1 MEGISTDLGKT
12 FVEKLINGVIG
23 KSRYLFC
30 YKCIANEFELEKE
43 KLEAEWE
50 TMTLRFTKAKEK
62 GKDIQ
67 SNAQFWEKQANK
79 LIQENTKLKQRC
91 FFGFCPDCIWLYKRG
106 EELTNKTEEI
116 KKLMVKG
123 EKLENVELTRS
134 LPDVERYSSQSYIS
148 FKTRE
153 SKYNEL
159 LNALKDDSYYTIGL
173 HGMGGTGKTTMA
185 KEVGKQLKT
194 SMQFNR
200 VIFTTVSNTPNIK
213 KIQDDIAGHLELEW
227 RATNESTRPTQL
239 WDRLTNGEKILVI
252 LDDVWDDLNFEDI
265 GIPNSDNHKGCKVL
279 VTTRYFKGCK
289 IARECKGLPIA
300 IATIARSLKGEKR
313 QENWDAALNSLQ
325 NPMLMAGVDDTKL
338 EGSTSGKTAAEPSL
352 STIFE
357 TKNEPPIQSD
367 VAPKQKGI
375 KLSSE
380 DGITSANAK
389 TITSSTHSKSANSLG
404 PTATSS
410 LEYGDGQIVVAS
422 PPISLTKTLN
432 DDQGDPSQIDEKEDG
447 DDQIATAFF
456 IATTETNNQVSRN
469 DDALK
474 KVSSNIKDQFPKNNE
489 ETISKSPVP
498 SQFPLVPSKGDP
510 SQKVEELSS
519 SLLVMRELEQLVT
532 KKHLDDE
539 NLCLLN
545 DFLVNHP
552 SVLLRDT
559 SLSNKYK
566 GYAYNCLAELL
577 KFLKT
582 HSVLEVLGS
591 CKTEFVE
598 LLQDARSFAF
608 DKDWFDGIERRT
620 LFPDLQVSQD
630 VLKNL
635 SVSKQQVTKDV
646 EVLRLKIEDLKHQ
659 LTSSE
664 AVLENIIQQEAA
676 LSAPIGY

>member
-1 MEGISTDLGKT
+1 MVNEEGTVVSIPEIGANDDSGRGKG
-12 FVEKLINGVIG
+12 ERGG
-23 KSRYLFC
+23 KEIELDNLAQMTYLFVGPGNC
-30 YKCIANEFELEKE
+30 FSLQNLLKIKIVRCE
-43 KLEAEWE
+43 KLEMIFSTCVLKCLAQLLHLIIDECENLKYIIEDDDVENKE
-50 TMTLRFTKAKEK
+50 TSNYHMSPIRTCFPKLKTLVVRKC
-62 GKDIQ
+62 
-67 SNAQFWEKQANK
+67 NK
-79 LIQENTKLKQRC
+79 LNYVFPASICTELPELLFLMIQETCKLQKI
-91 FFGFCPDCIWLYKRG
+91 FGG
-106 EELTNKTEEI
+106 SEEI
-116 KKLMVKG
+116 
-123 EKLENVELTRS
+123 
-134 LPDVERYSSQSYIS
+134 D
-148 FKTRE
+148 
-153 SKYNEL
+153 
-159 LNALKDDSYYTIGL
+159 LK
-173 HGMGGTGKTTMA
+173 
-185 KEVGKQLKT
+185 V
-194 SMQFNR
+194 
-200 VIFTTVSNTPNIK
+200 
-213 KIQDDIAGHLELEW
+213 
-227 RATNESTRPTQL
+227 
-239 WDRLTNGEKILVI
+239 
-252 LDDVWDDLNFEDI
+252 
-265 GIPNSDNHKGCKVL
+265 GIPNLRYELVRYIWIVSLQIVKEHSKTKGTSGGNKIGTEIQSSTSRNEIDSTIEEDSTSEDSTSPMQLVADLKQKDTKLSFEDVDLKEKTQTNNKVDPSKEESESTSRHKLTSSQELMNPQRSVAEID
-279 VTTRYFKGCK
+279 TAFK
-289 IARECKGLPIA
+289 P
-300 IATIARSLKGEKR
+300 S
-313 QENWDAALNSLQ
+313 QENN
-325 NPMLMAGVDDTKL
+325 L

-474 KVSSNIKDQFPKNNE
+474 KVNSNIKDQFPKNNE